1 MAMHASHNGVKQ
13 QHTGRGS
20 RRSEKNAQTPVPV
33 DEDGGAKSNNDGQ
46 DGGKGALAHPPPRND
61 TADSMDLTA
70 MAMSAVPGGTKLGKT
85 RRGARRSVKN
95 AQTSA
100 SADAGARADGNGA
113 LAHPPPRN
121 DTADSMD
128 LTAMAMSA
136 VPGGTKLGKT
146 RRGARRSVKNAQTPA
161 SADAGAQGDRNSAQA
176 HPPPRNDTADSMDLT
191 AMAMSAVPGGTK
203 LGKTRRV
210 KNAQTPASADA
221 DGGAKNENDTQDD
234 DDEDEDD
241 EDFQPLE
248 RSNTANSMD
257 LMAMAKSAA
266 SSGKSRRGGRRG
278 TSIADAGIPTDIG
291 GGSPNP
297 ATEGSKSE

>member
-70 MAMSAVPGGTKLGKT
+70 MAMSATSGGTKLG
-85 RRGARRSVKN
+85 N
-95 AQTSA
+95 
-100 SADAGARADGNGA
+100 
-113 LAHPPPRN
+113 
-121 DTADSMD
+121 
-128 LTAMAMSA
+128 
-136 VPGGTKLGKT
+136 T
-146 RRGARRSVKNAQTPA
+146 RRGARRSVKNAQTPT
-161 SADAGAQGDRNSAQA
+161 DTDAQGDGNGAQA